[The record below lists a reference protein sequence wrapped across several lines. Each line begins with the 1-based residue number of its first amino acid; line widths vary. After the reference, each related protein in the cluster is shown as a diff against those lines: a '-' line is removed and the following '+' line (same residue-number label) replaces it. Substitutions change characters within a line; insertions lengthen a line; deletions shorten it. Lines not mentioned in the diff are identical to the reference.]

1 MSAQTRTV
9 YPGAGA
15 LLARPVKRARCLSGV
30 VLALAVGGATA
41 QGLPDPTRPSGA
53 FQMGPEAEPPLP
65 GQLQM
70 IVHGTGARPW
80 ALIDGQRVELGSLL
94 GDERLIR
101 LTEDE
106 AVLRG
111 PAGMRRLRLLAGVE
125 PSSVRSPRNAL
136 RESR

>member
-1 MSAQTRTV
+1 M
-9 YPGAGA
+9 
-15 LLARPVKRARCLSGV
+15 
-30 VLALAVGGATA
+30 LALVVGLAGA
-41 QGLPDPTRPSGA
+41 QGLPDPTRPSGPG
-53 FQMGPEAEPPLP
+53 FHMGPEADSPLP

-70 IVHGTGARPW
+70 IVHGAGARPW

-111 PAGMRRLRLLAGVE
+111 PAGMRRLRLVAGVE
-125 PSSVRSPRNAL
+125 PSSARSARTAQ